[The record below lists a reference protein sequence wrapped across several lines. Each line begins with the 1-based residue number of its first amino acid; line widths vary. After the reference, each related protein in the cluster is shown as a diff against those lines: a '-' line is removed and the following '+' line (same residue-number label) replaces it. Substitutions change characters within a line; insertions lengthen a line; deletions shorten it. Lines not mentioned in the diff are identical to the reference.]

1 MKNLNELY
9 QELEINK
16 MSKKELKVAIKT
28 TERFIR
34 YFTNTLNLDAT
45 HSIQIQ
51 HLNEIK
57 FKLISLLSK

>member
-1 MKNLNELY
+1 MKPLNELY

-51 HLNEIK
+51 HLNKIK
-57 FKLISLLSK
+57 FKLIFLLSK

>member
-1 MKNLNELY
+1 
-9 QELEINK
+9 

-51 HLNEIK
+51 HLNKIK
-57 FKLISLLSK
+57 FKLIFLLSK